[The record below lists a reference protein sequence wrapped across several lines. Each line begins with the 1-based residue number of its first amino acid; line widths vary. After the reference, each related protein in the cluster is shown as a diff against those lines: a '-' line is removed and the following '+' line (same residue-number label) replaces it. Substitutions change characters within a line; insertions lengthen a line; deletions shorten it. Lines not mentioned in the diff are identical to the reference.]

1 MPTTPIK
8 HSLRDTLHS
17 QTIDINY
24 KKNETRNLTNQKMN
38 FKIKLTLILFLAI
51 TFNINAQDCESI
63 RAKAI
68 QLETSLDKAN
78 PKTYYEYAEFISKQL
93 VSGNNCV
100 NKEVIN
106 SLYSI
111 LVQGAKNGSIR
122 CAARLVMVSQYGLYN
137 YPTHRDKAFEISM
150 MFLKLAIETYE
161 SDPAL
166 YNEFGYIIPTIYLR
180 LYLQNESW
188 RYDFNSSPELAAAV
202 FELFKL
208 GETPAIK
215 ESDKNSFKLV
225 KKDYSKVCV
234 YAYLSGSFGT
244 TINYTKGIEE
254 ANKIDESYRNG
265 WIIKILKDHSNDV
278 DFSNPAALAF
288 LGAREGKKWYY
299 ISDVNTYSNTIYQAN
314 ISKVNSELLF
324 EQSYDDISAP
334 LKEIIDAAYPEYKDI
349 AKKWEVVNKS
359 RLKEPESYP
368 QWKFLPKNE
377 QESLYSEASKGEKS
391 TLKKK
396 EQFQI
401 YKAMV
406 ASGQNKALIQLAN
419 AYKLGEGVFPIGNQA
434 IKTYEKALVYPSLK
448 EEAAFN
454 LAEIYDG
461 CLDDIAVNWVEAA
474 KYYKMATNYNPK
486 SYTMLGEMAL
496 FGVGGFT
503 QSKTTAIEYF
513 KNGYDNGDKDAYL
526 KSEII
531 QLLPYTNN
539 EIINENYTL
548 SLKNEEQIKIRNIS
562 NENSITMTVTYNV
575 PQGLEKNTFKL
586 FPSQNYNSA
595 IKYGTWSPSAIL
607 TGEGE
612 EDIIIYNNKF
622 RKGSRQIG
630 VFYIVGENQ
639 NEFQSLVYEI
649 PVAICFLPQK

>member
-1 MPTTPIK
+1 
-8 HSLRDTLHS
+8 
-17 QTIDINY
+17 
-24 KKNETRNLTNQKMN
+24 MN
-38 FKIKLTLILFLAI
+38 FKIKLTLILLLAI

-78 PKTYYEYAEFISKQL
+78 PKTYYDYAMYIRLQ
-93 VSGNNCV
+93 VVANNNCI
-100 NKEVIN
+100 NKDIIHSVYD
-106 SLYSI
+106 L
-111 LVQGAKNGSIR
+111 LVQGANNGSIR
-122 CAARLVMVSQYGLYN
+122 CAARLVMVSQFGLYN
-137 YPTHRDKAFEISM
+137 YPTHRYKAFEISM
-150 MFLKLAIETYE
+150 MFLKLAAETYG
-161 SDPAL
+161 SDPSL

-180 LYLQNESW
+180 LYLQNKSW
-188 RYDFNSSPELAAAV
+188 RYDFNSNPELAAAV

-208 GETPAIK
+208 GEAPEIK

-225 KKDYSKVCV
+225 KKDYRKVWA
-234 YAYLSGSFGT
+234 YAYLLGSFGT

-254 ANKIDESYRNG
+254 ANKVDESYRNS

-288 LGAREGKKWYY
+288 LGAREGKRWYN
-299 ISDVNTYSNTIYQAN
+299 ISGVNTYSNTIYQAN

-324 EQSYDDISAP
+324 EQSYNNISTP
-334 LKEIIDAAYPEYKDI
+334 LKEIINAAYPEYNDI
-349 AKKWEVVNKS
+349 AKKWEVVNES
-359 RLKEPESYP
+359 RLKESESYP

-377 QESLYSEASKGEKS
+377 QESLYSEALKGEKS
-391 TLKKK
+391 TLKEK

-406 ASGQNKALIQLAN
+406 ESGQNKALIQLAN

-434 IKTYEKALVYPSLK
+434 IKTYKKALAFPTLK
-448 EEAAFN
+448 EQAAYN

-461 CLDDIAVNWVEAA
+461 YLDDVAINWVEAA

-496 FGVGGFT
+496 FGVGGLT
-503 QSKTTAIEYF
+503 KSKTTAIEYF
-513 KNGYDNGDKDAYL
+513 KKGYENGDNEASL

-539 EIINENYTL
+539 EIKSENYTL

-562 NENSITMTVTYNV
+562 NENSITITVTYSV
-575 PQGLEKNTFKL
+575 PQGMEKNTFKL
-586 FPSQNYNSA
+586 FPSQQYNSA
-595 IKYGTWSPSAIL
+595 IKYSTWSPSAIL

-639 NEFQSLVYEI
+639 NEFQSLAYKI
-649 PVAICFLPQK
+649 PIAICFLPQK

>member
-1 MPTTPIK
+1 
-8 HSLRDTLHS
+8 
-17 QTIDINY
+17 
-24 KKNETRNLTNQKMN
+24 MN
-38 FKIKLTLILFLAI
+38 FKIKLTLILLLAI

-78 PKTYYEYAEFISKQL
+78 PKTYYDYAMYIRLQ
-93 VSGNNCV
+93 VVANNNCI
-100 NKEVIN
+100 NKDIIHSVYD
-106 SLYSI
+106 L
-111 LVQGAKNGSIR
+111 LVQGANNGSIR
-122 CAARLVMVSQYGLYN
+122 CAARLVMVSQFGLYN
-137 YPTHRDKAFEISM
+137 YPTHRYKAFEISM
-150 MFLKLAIETYE
+150 MFLKLAAETYG
-161 SDPAL
+161 SDPSL

-180 LYLQNESW
+180 LYLQNKSW
-188 RYDFNSSPELAAAV
+188 RYDFNSNPELAAAV

-208 GETPAIK
+208 GEAPEIK

-225 KKDYSKVCV
+225 KKDYRKVWA
-234 YAYLSGSFGT
+234 YAYLLGSFGT

-254 ANKIDESYRNG
+254 ANKVDESYRNS

-288 LGAREGKKWYY
+288 LGAREGKRWYN
-299 ISDVNTYSNTIYQAN
+299 ISGVNTYSNTIYQAN

-324 EQSYDDISAP
+324 EQSYNNISTP
-334 LKEIIDAAYPEYKDI
+334 LKEIINAAYPEYNDI
-349 AKKWEVVNKS
+349 AKKWEVVNES
-359 RLKEPESYP
+359 RLKESESYP

-377 QESLYSEASKGEKS
+377 QESLYSEALKGEKS
-391 TLKKK
+391 TLKEK

-406 ASGQNKALIQLAN
+406 ESGQNKALIQLAN

-434 IKTYEKALVYPSLK
+434 IKTYKKALAFPTLK
-448 EEAAFN
+448 EQAAYN

-461 CLDDIAVNWVEAA
+461 YLDDVAINWVEAA

-496 FGVGGFT
+496 FGVGGLT
-503 QSKTTAIEYF
+503 KSKTTAIEYF
-513 KNGYDNGDKDAYL
+513 KKGYENGDNEASL

-539 EIINENYTL
+539 EIKSENYTL

-562 NENSITMTVTYNV
+562 NENSLTITVTYSV
-575 PQGLEKNTFKL
+575 PQGMEKNTFKL
-586 FPSQNYNSA
+586 FPSQQYNSA
-595 IKYGTWSPSAIL
+595 IKYSTWSPSAIL

-612 EDIIIYNNKF
+612 EDVIIYNNNFK
-622 RKGSRQIG
+622 KGSRQIG

-639 NEFQSLVYEI
+639 NEFQSLAYKI
-649 PVAICFLPQK
+649 PIAICFLPQK

>member
-1 MPTTPIK
+1 
-8 HSLRDTLHS
+8 
-17 QTIDINY
+17 
-24 KKNETRNLTNQKMN
+24 MN
-38 FKIKLTLILFLAI
+38 FKIKLTLILLLAI

-78 PKTYYEYAEFISKQL
+78 PKTYYDYAMYIRLQ
-93 VSGNNCV
+93 VVANNNCI
-100 NKEVIN
+100 NKDIIHSVYD
-106 SLYSI
+106 L
-111 LVQGAKNGSIR
+111 LVQGANNGSIR
-122 CAARLVMVSQYGLYN
+122 CAARLVMVSQFGLYN
-137 YPTHRDKAFEISM
+137 YPTHRYKAFEISM
-150 MFLKLAIETYE
+150 MFLKLAAETYG
-161 SDPAL
+161 SDPSL

-180 LYLQNESW
+180 LYLQNKSW
-188 RYDFNSSPELAAAV
+188 RYDFNSNPELAAAV

-208 GETPAIK
+208 GEAPEIK

-225 KKDYSKVCV
+225 KKDYRKVWA
-234 YAYLSGSFGT
+234 YAYLLGSFGT

-254 ANKIDESYRNG
+254 ANKVDESYRNS

-288 LGAREGKKWYY
+288 LGAREGKRWYN
-299 ISDVNTYSNTIYQAN
+299 ISGVNTYSNTIYQAN

-324 EQSYDDISAP
+324 EQSYNNISTP
-334 LKEIIDAAYPEYKDI
+334 LKEIINAAYPEYNDI
-349 AKKWEVVNKS
+349 AKKWEVVNES
-359 RLKEPESYP
+359 RLKESESYP

-377 QESLYSEASKGEKS
+377 QESLYSEALKGEKS
-391 TLKKK
+391 TLKEK

-406 ASGQNKALIQLAN
+406 ESGQNKALIQLAN

-434 IKTYEKALVYPSLK
+434 IKTYKKALAFPTLK
-448 EEAAFN
+448 EQAAYN

-461 CLDDIAVNWVEAA
+461 YLDDVAINWVEAA

-496 FGVGGFT
+496 FGVGGLT
-503 QSKTTAIEYF
+503 KSKTTAIEYF
-513 KNGYDNGDKDAYL
+513 KKGYENGDNEASL

-539 EIINENYTL
+539 EIKSENYTL

-562 NENSITMTVTYNV
+562 NENSITITVTYSV
-575 PQGLEKNTFKL
+575 PQGMEKNTFKL
-586 FPSQNYNSA
+586 FPSQQYNSA
-595 IKYGTWSPSAIL
+595 IKYSTWSPSAIL

-612 EDIIIYNNKF
+612 EDVIIYNNNFK
-622 RKGSRQIG
+622 KGSRQIG

-639 NEFQSLVYEI
+639 NEFQSLAYKI
-649 PVAICFLPQK
+649 PIAICFLPQK

>member
-1 MPTTPIK
+1 
-8 HSLRDTLHS
+8 
-17 QTIDINY
+17 
-24 KKNETRNLTNQKMN
+24 MN

-51 TFNINAQDCESI
+51 TFNINAQDCEAI

-78 PKTYYEYAEFISKQL
+78 PKTYYDYAMYIRLQ
-93 VSGNNCV
+93 VVANNNCI
-100 NKEVIN
+100 NKDIIHSVYD
-106 SLYSI
+106 L
-111 LVQGAKNGSIR
+111 LVQGANNGSIR

-150 MFLKLAIETYE
+150 MFLKLAAETYE
-161 SDPAL
+161 SDPSL

-180 LYLQNESW
+180 LYLQNKSW
-188 RYDFNSSPELAAAV
+188 RYDFNSNPELAAAV

-208 GETPAIK
+208 GEAPEIK

-225 KKDYSKVCV
+225 KKDYRKVWA
-234 YAYLSGSFGT
+234 YAYLLGSFGT

-254 ANKIDESYRNG
+254 ANKVDETYRNS

-288 LGAREGKKWYY
+288 LGAREGKRWYD
-299 ISDVNTYSNTIYQAN
+299 IVQVDPYSNTIYQAN
-314 ISKVNSELLF
+314 ISKVSSELLF
-324 EQSYDDISAP
+324 EESYNNISTP
-334 LKEIIDAAYPEYKDI
+334 LKEIINAAYPEYNDI
-349 AKKWEVVNKS
+349 AKKWEVVNES
-359 RLKEPESYP
+359 RLKESDSYP

-377 QESLYSEASKGEKS
+377 QESLYSEALKGEKS
-391 TLKKK
+391 TLKEK

-406 ASGQNKALIQLAN
+406 ESGQNKALIQLAN

-434 IKTYEKALVYPSLK
+434 IKTYKKALAFPTLK
-448 EEAAFN
+448 EEAAYN

-461 CLDDIAVNWVEAA
+461 YLDDVAINWVEAA

-496 FGVGGFT
+496 FGVGGLT
-503 QSKTTAIEYF
+503 KSKTTAIEYF
-513 KNGYDNGDKDAYL
+513 KKGYENGDNEASL

-531 QLLPYTNN
+531 QLLPFTNN
-539 EIINENYTL
+539 KIKSENYTL

-562 NENSITMTVTYNV
+562 NENSLTITVTYSV
-575 PQGLEKNTFKL
+575 PQGMEKNTFKL
-586 FPSQNYNSA
+586 FPSQQYNSA
-595 IKYGTWSPSAIL
+595 IKYSTWSPSAIL

-630 VFYIVGENQ
+630 VFYVVGENQ

-649 PVAICFLPQK
+649 PIAICFLPQK

>member
-1 MPTTPIK
+1 
-8 HSLRDTLHS
+8 
-17 QTIDINY
+17 
-24 KKNETRNLTNQKMN
+24 MN
-38 FKIKLTLILFLAI
+38 FKIKLTLILLLAI

-78 PKTYYEYAEFISKQL
+78 PKTYYDYAMYIRLQ
-93 VSGNNCV
+93 VVANNNCI
-100 NKEVIN
+100 NKDIIRSVYD
-106 SLYSI
+106 L
-111 LVQGAKNGSIR
+111 LVQGANNGSIR
-122 CAARLVMVSQYGLYN
+122 CAARLVMVSQFGLYN
-137 YPTHRDKAFEISM
+137 YPTHRYKAFEISM
-150 MFLKLAIETYE
+150 MFLKLAAETYG
-161 SDPAL
+161 SDPSL

-180 LYLQNESW
+180 LYLQNKSW
-188 RYDFNSSPELAAAV
+188 RYDFNSNPELAAAV

-208 GETPAIK
+208 GEAPEIK

-225 KKDYSKVCV
+225 KKDYRKVWA
-234 YAYLSGSFGT
+234 YAYLLGSFGT

-254 ANKIDESYRNG
+254 ANKVDESYRNS

-288 LGAREGKKWYY
+288 LGAREGKRWYN
-299 ISDVNTYSNTIYQAN
+299 ISGVNTYSNTIYQAN

-324 EQSYDDISAP
+324 EQSYNNISTP
-334 LKEIIDAAYPEYKDI
+334 LKEIINAAYPEYNDI
-349 AKKWEVVNKS
+349 AKKWEVVNES
-359 RLKEPESYP
+359 RLKESESYP

-377 QESLYSEASKGEKS
+377 QESLYSEALKGEKS
-391 TLKKK
+391 TLKEK

-406 ASGQNKALIQLAN
+406 ESGQNKALIQLAN

-434 IKTYEKALVYPSLK
+434 IKTYKKALAFPTLK
-448 EEAAFN
+448 EQAAYN

-461 CLDDIAVNWVEAA
+461 YLDDVAINWVEAA

-496 FGVGGFT
+496 FGVGGLT
-503 QSKTTAIEYF
+503 KSKTTAIEYF
-513 KNGYDNGDKDAYL
+513 KKGYENGDNEASL

-539 EIINENYTL
+539 EIKSENYTL

-562 NENSITMTVTYNV
+562 NENSITITVTYSV
-575 PQGLEKNTFKL
+575 PQGMEKNTFKL
-586 FPSQNYNSA
+586 FPSQQYNSA
-595 IKYGTWSPSAIL
+595 IKYSTWSPSAIL

-612 EDIIIYNNKF
+612 EDVIIYNNNFK
-622 RKGSRQIG
+622 KGSRQIG

-639 NEFQSLVYEI
+639 NEFQSLAYKI
-649 PVAICFLPQK
+649 PIAICFLPQK

>member
-1 MPTTPIK
+1 
-8 HSLRDTLHS
+8 
-17 QTIDINY
+17 
-24 KKNETRNLTNQKMN
+24 MN
-38 FKIKLTLILFLAI
+38 FKIKLTLILLLAI

-78 PKTYYEYAEFISKQL
+78 PKTYYDYAMYIRLQ
-93 VSGNNCV
+93 VVANNNCI
-100 NKEVIN
+100 NKDIIRSVYD
-106 SLYSI
+106 L
-111 LVQGAKNGSIR
+111 LVQGANNGSIR
-122 CAARLVMVSQYGLYN
+122 CAARLVMVSQFGLYN
-137 YPTHRDKAFEISM
+137 YPTHRYKAFEISM
-150 MFLKLAIETYE
+150 MFLKLAAETYG
-161 SDPAL
+161 SDPSL

-180 LYLQNESW
+180 LYLQNKSW
-188 RYDFNSSPELAAAV
+188 RYDFNSNPELAAAV

-208 GETPAIK
+208 GEAPEIK

-225 KKDYSKVCV
+225 KKDYRKVW
-234 YAYLSGSFGT
+234 AYTYLLGSFGT

-254 ANKIDESYRNG
+254 ANKVDESYRNS

-288 LGAREGKKWYY
+288 LGAREGKRWYN
-299 ISDVNTYSNTIYQAN
+299 ISGVNTYSNTIYQAN

-324 EQSYDDISAP
+324 EQSYNNISTP
-334 LKEIIDAAYPEYKDI
+334 LKEIINAAYPEYNDI
-349 AKKWEVVNKS
+349 AKKWEVVNES
-359 RLKEPESYP
+359 RLKESESYP

-377 QESLYSEASKGEKS
+377 QESLYSEALKGEKS
-391 TLKKK
+391 TLKEK

-406 ASGQNKALIQLAN
+406 ESGQNKALIQLAN

-434 IKTYEKALVYPSLK
+434 IKTYKKALAFPTLK
-448 EEAAFN
+448 EQAAYN

-461 CLDDIAVNWVEAA
+461 YLDDVAINWVEAA

-496 FGVGGFT
+496 FGVGGLT
-503 QSKTTAIEYF
+503 KSKTTAIEYF
-513 KNGYDNGDKDAYL
+513 KKGYENGDNEASL

-539 EIINENYTL
+539 EIKSENYTL

-562 NENSITMTVTYNV
+562 NENSITITVTYSV
-575 PQGLEKNTFKL
+575 PQGMEKNTFKL
-586 FPSQNYNSA
+586 FPSQQYNSA
-595 IKYGTWSPSAIL
+595 IKYSTWSPSAIL

-612 EDIIIYNNKF
+612 EDVIIYNNNFK
-622 RKGSRQIG
+622 KGSRQIG

-639 NEFQSLVYEI
+639 NEFQSLAYKI
-649 PVAICFLPQK
+649 PIAICFLPQK

>member
-1 MPTTPIK
+1 
-8 HSLRDTLHS
+8 
-17 QTIDINY
+17 
-24 KKNETRNLTNQKMN
+24 MN

-51 TFNINAQDCESI
+51 TFNINAQDCEAI

-78 PKTYYEYAEFISKQL
+78 PKTYYDYAMYIRLQ
-93 VSGNNCV
+93 VVANNNCI
-100 NKEVIN
+100 NKDIIHSVYD
-106 SLYSI
+106 L
-111 LVQGAKNGSIR
+111 LVQGANNGSIR

-150 MFLKLAIETYE
+150 MFLKLAAETYD
-161 SDPAL
+161 SDPSL

-180 LYLQNESW
+180 LYLQNKSW
-188 RYDFNSSPELAAAV
+188 RYDFNSSPKLAAAV

-208 GETPAIK
+208 GEAPEIK

-225 KKDYSKVCV
+225 KKDYRKVW
-234 YAYLSGSFGT
+234 AYPYLLGSFGT

-254 ANKIDESYRNG
+254 ANKVDESYRNS

-288 LGAREGKKWYY
+288 LGAREGKRWYD
-299 ISDVNTYSNTIYQAN
+299 IVQVDPYSNTIYQAN

-324 EQSYDDISAP
+324 EESYNNISTP
-334 LKEIIDAAYPEYKDI
+334 LKEIINAAYPEYNDI
-349 AKKWEVVNKS
+349 AKKWEVVNES
-359 RLKEPESYP
+359 RLKESDSYP

-377 QESLYSEASKGEKS
+377 QESLYSEALKGENS
-391 TLKKK
+391 TLKEK

-406 ASGQNKALIQLAN
+406 ESGQNKALIQLAN

-434 IKTYEKALVYPSLK
+434 IKTYKKALAFPTLK
-448 EEAAFN
+448 EQAAYN

-461 CLDDIAVNWVEAA
+461 YLDDVAINWVEAA

-496 FGVGGFT
+496 FGVGGLT
-503 QSKTTAIEYF
+503 KSKTTAIEYF
-513 KNGYDNGDKDAYL
+513 KKGYENGDNEASL

-539 EIINENYTL
+539 EIKSENYTL

-562 NENSITMTVTYNV
+562 NENSLTITVTYSV
-575 PQGLEKNTFKL
+575 PQGMEKNTFKL
-586 FPSQNYNSA
+586 FPSQQYNSA
-595 IKYGTWSPSAIL
+595 IKYSTWSPSAIL

-639 NEFQSLVYEI
+639 NEFQSLAYKI
-649 PVAICFLPQK
+649 PIAICFLPQK

>member
-1 MPTTPIK
+1 
-8 HSLRDTLHS
+8 
-17 QTIDINY
+17 
-24 KKNETRNLTNQKMN
+24 MN
-38 FKIKLTLILFLAI
+38 FKIKLTLILLLAI

-78 PKTYYEYAEFISKQL
+78 PKTYYDYAMYIRLQ
-93 VSGNNCV
+93 VVANNNCI
-100 NKEVIN
+100 NKDIIHSVYD
-106 SLYSI
+106 L
-111 LVQGAKNGSIR
+111 LVQGANNGSIR
-122 CAARLVMVSQYGLYN
+122 CAARLVMVSQFGLYN
-137 YPTHRDKAFEISM
+137 YPTHRYKAFEISM
-150 MFLKLAIETYE
+150 MFLKLAAETYE
-161 SDPAL
+161 SDPSL

-180 LYLQNESW
+180 LYLQNKSW
-188 RYDFNSSPELAAAV
+188 RYDFNSNPELAAAV

-208 GETPAIK
+208 GEAPEIK

-225 KKDYSKVCV
+225 KKDYRKVWA
-234 YAYLSGSFGT
+234 YAYLLGSFGT

-254 ANKIDESYRNG
+254 ANKVGETYRNS

-288 LGAREGKKWYY
+288 LGAREGKRWGY
-299 ISDVNTYSNTIYQAN
+299 ISGVNTYSNTIYQAN

-324 EQSYDDISAP
+324 EQSYNNISTP
-334 LKEIIDAAYPEYKDI
+334 LKEIINAAYPEYNDI
-349 AKKWEVVNKS
+349 AKKWEVVNES
-359 RLKEPESYP
+359 RLKESESYP

-377 QESLYSEASKGEKS
+377 QESLYSEALKGEKS
-391 TLKKK
+391 TLKEK

-406 ASGQNKALIQLAN
+406 ESGQNKALIQLAN

-434 IKTYEKALVYPSLK
+434 IKTYKKALAFPTLK
-448 EEAAFN
+448 EQAAYN

-461 CLDDIAVNWVEAA
+461 YLDDVAINWVEAA

-496 FGVGGFT
+496 FGVGGLT
-503 QSKTTAIEYF
+503 KSKTTAIEYF
-513 KNGYDNGDKDAYL
+513 KKGYENGDNEASL

-539 EIINENYTL
+539 EIKSENYTL

-562 NENSITMTVTYNV
+562 NENSITITVTYSV
-575 PQGLEKNTFKL
+575 PQGMEKNTFKL
-586 FPSQNYNSA
+586 FPSQQYNSA
-595 IKYGTWSPSAIL
+595 IKYSTWSPSAIL

-639 NEFQSLVYEI
+639 NEFQSLAYKI
-649 PVAICFLPQK
+649 PIAICFLPQK

>member
-1 MPTTPIK
+1 
-8 HSLRDTLHS
+8 
-17 QTIDINY
+17 
-24 KKNETRNLTNQKMN
+24 MN

-78 PKTYYEYAEFISKQL
+78 PKTYYDYAMYIRLQ
-93 VSGNNCV
+93 VVANNNCI
-100 NKEVIN
+100 NKDIIHSVYD
-106 SLYSI
+106 L
-111 LVQGAKNGSIR
+111 LVQGANNGSIR
-122 CAARLVMVSQYGLYN
+122 CAARLVMVSQFGLYN
-137 YPTHRDKAFEISM
+137 YPTHRYKAFEISM
-150 MFLKLAIETYE
+150 MFLKLAAETYE
-161 SDPAL
+161 SDPSL

-180 LYLQNESW
+180 LYLQNKSW
-188 RYDFNSSPELAAAV
+188 RYDFNSNPELAAAV

-208 GETPAIK
+208 GEAPEIK

-225 KKDYSKVCV
+225 KKDYRKVWA
-234 YAYLSGSFGT
+234 YAYLLGSFGT

-254 ANKIDESYRNG
+254 ANKVDETYRNS

-288 LGAREGKKWYY
+288 LGAREGKRWYD
-299 ISDVNTYSNTIYQAN
+299 IVQVDPYSNTIYQAN

-324 EQSYDDISAP
+324 KESYNNISTP
-334 LKEIIDAAYPEYKDI
+334 LKEIINAAYPEYNDI
-349 AKKWEVVNKS
+349 AKKWEVVNES
-359 RLKEPESYP
+359 RLKESDSYP

-377 QESLYSEASKGEKS
+377 QESLYSEALKGENS
-391 TLKKK
+391 TLKEK

-406 ASGQNKALIQLAN
+406 ESGQNKALIQLAN

-434 IKTYEKALVYPSLK
+434 IKTYKKALAFPTLK
-448 EEAAFN
+448 EQAAYN

-461 CLDDIAVNWVEAA
+461 YLDDVAINWVEAA

-496 FGVGGFT
+496 FGVGGLT
-503 QSKTTAIEYF
+503 KSKTTAIEYF
-513 KNGYDNGDKDAYL
+513 KKGYENGDNEASL

-539 EIINENYTL
+539 EIKSENYTL

-562 NENSITMTVTYNV
+562 NENSLTITVTYSV
-575 PQGLEKNTFKL
+575 PQGMEKNTFKL
-586 FPSQNYNSA
+586 FPSQQYNSA
-595 IKYGTWSPSAIL
+595 IKYSTWSPSAIL

-649 PVAICFLPQK
+649 PIAICFLPQK

>member
-1 MPTTPIK
+1 
-8 HSLRDTLHS
+8 
-17 QTIDINY
+17 
-24 KKNETRNLTNQKMN
+24 MN

-51 TFNINAQDCESI
+51 TFNINAQDCEAI

-78 PKTYYEYAEFISKQL
+78 PKTYYDYAMYIRLQ
-93 VSGNNCV
+93 VVANNNCI
-100 NKEVIN
+100 NKDIIHSVYD
-106 SLYSI
+106 L
-111 LVQGAKNGSIR
+111 LVQGANNGSIR
-122 CAARLVMVSQYGLYN
+122 CAARLVMVSQFGLYN
-137 YPTHRDKAFEISM
+137 YPTHRYKAFEISM
-150 MFLKLAIETYE
+150 MFLKLAAETYE
-161 SDPAL
+161 SDPSL

-180 LYLQNESW
+180 LYLQNKSW
-188 RYDFNSSPELAAAV
+188 RYDFNSNPELTAAV

-208 GETPAIK
+208 GEAPEIK

-225 KKDYSKVCV
+225 KKDYRKVWA
-234 YAYLSGSFGT
+234 YAYLLGSFGT

-254 ANKIDESYRNG
+254 ANKVDESYRNS

-288 LGAREGKKWYY
+288 LGAREGKRWYD
-299 ISDVNTYSNTIYQAN
+299 IVQVDPYSNTIYQAN

-324 EQSYDDISAP
+324 EESYNNISTP
-334 LKEIIDAAYPEYKDI
+334 LKEIINAAYPEYNDI
-349 AKKWEVVNKS
+349 AKKWEVVNES
-359 RLKEPESYP
+359 RLKESESYP

-377 QESLYSEASKGEKS
+377 QESLYSEALKGEKS
-391 TLKKK
+391 TLKEKK
-396 EQFQI
+396 QFQI

-406 ASGQNKALIQLAN
+406 ESGQNKALIQLAN

-434 IKTYEKALVYPSLK
+434 IKTYKKALAFPTLK
-448 EEAAFN
+448 EQAAYN

-461 CLDDIAVNWVEAA
+461 YLDDVAINWVEAA

-496 FGVGGFT
+496 FGVGGLT
-503 QSKTTAIEYF
+503 KSKTTAIEYF
-513 KNGYDNGDKDAYL
+513 KKGYENGDNEASL

-539 EIINENYTL
+539 EIKSENYTL

-562 NENSITMTVTYNV
+562 NENSLTITVTYSV
-575 PQGLEKNTFKL
+575 PQGMEKNTFKL
-586 FPSQNYNSA
+586 FPSQQYNSA
-595 IKYGTWSPSAIL
+595 IKYSTWSPSAIL

-639 NEFQSLVYEI
+639 NEFQNLVYNI
-649 PVAICFLPQK
+649 PIAVCFLPQK

>member
-1 MPTTPIK
+1 
-8 HSLRDTLHS
+8 
-17 QTIDINY
+17 
-24 KKNETRNLTNQKMN
+24 MN

>member
-1 MPTTPIK
+1 
-8 HSLRDTLHS
+8 
-17 QTIDINY
+17 
-24 KKNETRNLTNQKMN
+24 MN

-78 PKTYYEYAEFISKQL
+78 PKTYYDYAMYIRLQ
-93 VSGNNCV
+93 VVANNNCI
-100 NKEVIN
+100 NKDIIHSVYD
-106 SLYSI
+106 L
-111 LVQGAKNGSIR
+111 LVQGANNGSIR
-122 CAARLVMVSQYGLYN
+122 CAARLVMVSQFGLYN
-137 YPTHRDKAFEISM
+137 YPTHRYKAFEISM
-150 MFLKLAIETYE
+150 MFLKLAAETYE
-161 SDPAL
+161 SDPSL

-180 LYLQNESW
+180 LYLQNKSW
-188 RYDFNSSPELAAAV
+188 RYDFNSNPELAAAV

-208 GETPAIK
+208 GEAPEIK

-225 KKDYSKVCV
+225 KKDYRKVW
-234 YAYLSGSFGT
+234 AYPYLLGSFGT

-254 ANKIDESYRNG
+254 ANKVDESYRNS

-288 LGAREGKKWYY
+288 LGAREGKRWYS
-299 ISDVNTYSNTIYQAN
+299 ITQIDPYSNTIYQAN

-324 EQSYDDISAP
+324 EESYNNISTP
-334 LKEIIDAAYPEYKDI
+334 LKEIINAAYPEYNDI
-349 AKKWEVVNKS
+349 AKKWEVVNES
-359 RLKEPESYP
+359 RLKESESYP

-377 QESLYSEASKGEKS
+377 QESLYSEALKGENS
-391 TLKKK
+391 TLKEK

-406 ASGQNKALIQLAN
+406 ESGQNKALIQLAN

-434 IKTYEKALVYPSLK
+434 IKTYKKALAFPTLK
-448 EEAAFN
+448 EQAAYN

-461 CLDDIAVNWVEAA
+461 YLDDVAINWVEAA

-496 FGVGGFT
+496 FGVGGLT
-503 QSKTTAIEYF
+503 KSKTTAIEYF
-513 KNGYDNGDKDAYL
+513 KKGYENGDNEASL

-539 EIINENYTL
+539 EIKSENYTL

-562 NENSITMTVTYNV
+562 NENSLTITVTYSV
-575 PQGLEKNTFKL
+575 PQGMEKNTFKL
-586 FPSQNYNSA
+586 FPSQQYNSA
-595 IKYGTWSPSAIL
+595 IKYSTWSPSAIL

-639 NEFQSLVYEI
+639 NEFQSLAYKI
-649 PVAICFLPQK
+649 PIAICFLPQK

>member
-1 MPTTPIK
+1 
-8 HSLRDTLHS
+8 
-17 QTIDINY
+17 
-24 KKNETRNLTNQKMN
+24 MN

-78 PKTYYEYAEFISKQL
+78 PKTYYDYAMYIRLQ
-93 VSGNNCV
+93 VVANNNCI
-100 NKEVIN
+100 NKDIIHSVYD
-106 SLYSI
+106 L
-111 LVQGAKNGSIR
+111 LVQGANNGSIR
-122 CAARLVMVSQYGLYN
+122 CAARLVMVSQFGLYN
-137 YPTHRDKAFEISM
+137 YPTHRYKAFEISM
-150 MFLKLAIETYE
+150 MFLKLAAETYE
-161 SDPAL
+161 SDPSL

-180 LYLQNESW
+180 LYLQNKSW
-188 RYDFNSSPELAAAV
+188 RYDFNSNPELAAAV

-208 GETPAIK
+208 GEAPEIK

-225 KKDYSKVCV
+225 KKDYRKVWA
-234 YAYLSGSFGT
+234 YAYLLGSFGT

-254 ANKIDESYRNG
+254 ANKVDESYRNS

-288 LGAREGKKWYY
+288 LGAREGKRWYS
-299 ISDVNTYSNTIYQAN
+299 ITQIDPYSNTIYQAN

-324 EQSYDDISAP
+324 EESYNNISTP
-334 LKEIIDAAYPEYKDI
+334 LKEIINAAYPEYNDI
-349 AKKWEVVNKS
+349 AKKWEVVNES
-359 RLKEPESYP
+359 RLKESESYP

-377 QESLYSEASKGEKS
+377 QESLYSEALKGEKS
-391 TLKKK
+391 TLKEKK
-396 EQFQI
+396 QFQI

-406 ASGQNKALIQLAN
+406 ESGQNKALIQLAN

-434 IKTYEKALVYPSLK
+434 IKTYKKALAFPTLK
-448 EEAAFN
+448 EEAAYN

-461 CLDDIAVNWVEAA
+461 YLDDVAINWVEAA

-496 FGVGGFT
+496 FGVGGLT
-503 QSKTTAIEYF
+503 KSKTTAIEYF
-513 KNGYDNGDKDAYL
+513 KKGYENGDNEASL

-539 EIINENYTL
+539 EIKSKNYTL

-562 NENSITMTVTYNV
+562 NENSLTITVTYSV
-575 PQGLEKNTFKL
+575 PQGMEKNTFKL
-586 FPSQNYNSA
+586 FPSQQYNSA
-595 IKYGTWSPSAIL
+595 IKYSTWSPSAIL

-639 NEFQSLVYEI
+639 NEFQNLVYNI
-649 PVAICFLPQK
+649 PIAVCFLPQK

>member
-1 MPTTPIK
+1 
-8 HSLRDTLHS
+8 
-17 QTIDINY
+17 
-24 KKNETRNLTNQKMN
+24 MN

-78 PKTYYEYAEFISKQL
+78 PKTYYDYAMYIRLQ
-93 VSGNNCV
+93 VVANNNCI
-100 NKEVIN
+100 NKDIIHSVYD
-106 SLYSI
+106 L
-111 LVQGAKNGSIR
+111 LVQGANNGSIR
-122 CAARLVMVSQYGLYN
+122 CAARLVMVSQFGLYN
-137 YPTHRDKAFEISM
+137 YPTHRYKAFEISM
-150 MFLKLAIETYE
+150 MFLKLAAETYE
-161 SDPAL
+161 SDPSL

-180 LYLQNESW
+180 LYLQNKSW
-188 RYDFNSSPELAAAV
+188 RYDFNSNPELTAAV

-208 GETPAIK
+208 GEAPEIK

-225 KKDYSKVCV
+225 KKDYRKVWA
-234 YAYLSGSFGT
+234 YAYLLGSFGT

-254 ANKIDESYRNG
+254 ANKVDESYRNS

-288 LGAREGKKWYY
+288 LGAREGKRWYS
-299 ISDVNTYSNTIYQAN
+299 ITQIDPYSNTIYQAN

-324 EQSYDDISAP
+324 EESYNNISTP
-334 LKEIIDAAYPEYKDI
+334 LKEIINAAYPEYNDI
-349 AKKWEVVNKS
+349 AKKWEVVNES
-359 RLKEPESYP
+359 RLKESESYP

-377 QESLYSEASKGEKS
+377 QESLYSEALKGEKS
-391 TLKKK
+391 TLKEKK
-396 EQFQI
+396 QFQI
-401 YKAMV
+401 YKAM
-406 ASGQNKALIQLAN
+406 AESGQNKALIQLAN

-434 IKTYEKALVYPSLK
+434 IKTYKKALAFPTLK
-448 EEAAFN
+448 EQAAYN

-461 CLDDIAVNWVEAA
+461 YLDDVAINWVEAA

-496 FGVGGFT
+496 FGVGGLT
-503 QSKTTAIEYF
+503 KSKTTAIEYF
-513 KNGYDNGDKDAYL
+513 KKGYENGDNEASL

-539 EIINENYTL
+539 EIKSENYTL

-562 NENSITMTVTYNV
+562 NENSLTITVTYSV
-575 PQGLEKNTFKL
+575 PQGMEKNTFKL
-586 FPSQNYNSA
+586 FPSQQYNSA
-595 IKYGTWSPSAIL
+595 IKYSTWSPSAIL

-639 NEFQSLVYEI
+639 NEFQSLAYKI
-649 PVAICFLPQK
+649 PIAICFLPQK

>member
-1 MPTTPIK
+1 
-8 HSLRDTLHS
+8 
-17 QTIDINY
+17 
-24 KKNETRNLTNQKMN
+24 
-38 FKIKLTLILFLAI
+38 
-51 TFNINAQDCESI
+51 
-63 RAKAI
+63 
-68 QLETSLDKAN
+68 
-78 PKTYYEYAEFISKQL
+78 
-93 VSGNNCV
+93 
-100 NKEVIN
+100 
-106 SLYSI
+106 
-111 LVQGAKNGSIR
+111 
-122 CAARLVMVSQYGLYN
+122 
-137 YPTHRDKAFEISM
+137 
-150 MFLKLAIETYE
+150 MFLKLAAETYE
-161 SDPAL
+161 SDPSL

-180 LYLQNESW
+180 LYLQNKSW
-188 RYDFNSSPELAAAV
+188 RYDFNSNPELAAAV

-208 GETPAIK
+208 GEAPEIK

-225 KKDYSKVCV
+225 KKDYRKVWA
-234 YAYLSGSFGT
+234 YAYLLGSFGT

-254 ANKIDESYRNG
+254 ANKVDESYRNS

-288 LGAREGKKWYY
+288 LGAREGKRWYS
-299 ISDVNTYSNTIYQAN
+299 ITQIDPYSNTIYQAN

-324 EQSYDDISAP
+324 EESYNNISTP
-334 LKEIIDAAYPEYKDI
+334 LKEIINAAYPEYNDI
-349 AKKWEVVNKS
+349 AKKWEVVNES
-359 RLKEPESYP
+359 RLKESESYP

-377 QESLYSEASKGEKS
+377 QESLYSEALKGEKS
-391 TLKKK
+391 TLKEKK
-396 EQFQI
+396 QFQI

-406 ASGQNKALIQLAN
+406 ESGQNKALIQLAN

-434 IKTYEKALVYPSLK
+434 IKTYKKALAFPTLK
-448 EEAAFN
+448 EEAAYN

-461 CLDDIAVNWVEAA
+461 YLDDVAINWVEAA

-496 FGVGGFT
+496 FGVGGLT
-503 QSKTTAIEYF
+503 KSKTTAIEYF
-513 KNGYDNGDKDAYL
+513 KKGYENGDNEASL

-539 EIINENYTL
+539 EIKSKNYTL

-562 NENSITMTVTYNV
+562 NENSLTITVTYSV
-575 PQGLEKNTFKL
+575 PQGMEKNTFKL
-586 FPSQNYNSA
+586 FPSQQYNSA
-595 IKYGTWSPSAIL
+595 IKYSTWSPSAIL

-649 PVAICFLPQK
+649 PIAICFLPQK

>member
-1 MPTTPIK
+1 
-8 HSLRDTLHS
+8 
-17 QTIDINY
+17 
-24 KKNETRNLTNQKMN
+24 MN
-38 FKIKLTLILFLAI
+38 FKIKLTLILLLAI

-78 PKTYYEYAEFISKQL
+78 PKTYYDYAMYIRLQ
-93 VSGNNCV
+93 VVANNNCI
-100 NKEVIN
+100 NKDIIRSVYD
-106 SLYSI
+106 L
-111 LVQGAKNGSIR
+111 LVQGANNGSIR
-122 CAARLVMVSQYGLYN
+122 CAARLVMVSQFGLYN
-137 YPTHRDKAFEISM
+137 YPTHRYKAFEISM
-150 MFLKLAIETYE
+150 MFLKLAAETYG
-161 SDPAL
+161 SDPSL

-180 LYLQNESW
+180 LYLQNKSW
-188 RYDFNSSPELAAAV
+188 RYDFNSNPELAAAV

-208 GETPAIK
+208 GEAPEIK

-225 KKDYSKVCV
+225 KKDYRKVWA
-234 YAYLSGSFGT
+234 YAYLLGSFGT

-254 ANKIDESYRNG
+254 ANKVDESYRNS

-288 LGAREGKKWYY
+288 LGAREGKRWYN
-299 ISDVNTYSNTIYQAN
+299 ISGVNTYSNTIYQAN

-324 EQSYDDISAP
+324 EQSYNNISTP
-334 LKEIIDAAYPEYKDI
+334 LKEIINAAYPEYNDI
-349 AKKWEVVNKS
+349 AKKWEVVNES
-359 RLKEPESYP
+359 RLKESESYP

-377 QESLYSEASKGEKS
+377 QESLYSEALKGEKS
-391 TLKKK
+391 TLKEK

-406 ASGQNKALIQLAN
+406 ESGQNKALIQLAN

-434 IKTYEKALVYPSLK
+434 IKTYKKALAFPTLK
-448 EEAAFN
+448 EQAAYN

-461 CLDDIAVNWVEAA
+461 YLDDVAINWVEAA

-496 FGVGGFT
+496 FGVGGLT
-503 QSKTTAIEYF
+503 KSKTTAIEYF
-513 KNGYDNGDKDAYL
+513 KKGYENGDNEASL

-539 EIINENYTL
+539 EIKSENYTL

-562 NENSITMTVTYNV
+562 NENSITITVTYSV
-575 PQGLEKNTFKL
+575 PQGMEKNTFKL
-586 FPSQNYNSA
+586 FPSQQYNSA
-595 IKYGTWSPSAIL
+595 IKYSTWSPSAIL

-639 NEFQSLVYEI
+639 NEFQSLAYKI
-649 PVAICFLPQK
+649 PIAICFLPQK

>member
-1 MPTTPIK
+1 
-8 HSLRDTLHS
+8 
-17 QTIDINY
+17 
-24 KKNETRNLTNQKMN
+24 MN
-38 FKIKLTLILFLAI
+38 FKIKLTLILLLAI

-78 PKTYYEYAEFISKQL
+78 PKTYYDYAMYIRLQ
-93 VSGNNCV
+93 VVANNNCI
-100 NKEVIN
+100 NKDIIHSVYD
-106 SLYSI
+106 L
-111 LVQGAKNGSIR
+111 LVQGANNGSIR
-122 CAARLVMVSQYGLYN
+122 CAARLVMVSQFGLYN
-137 YPTHRDKAFEISM
+137 YPTHRYKAFEISM
-150 MFLKLAIETYE
+150 MFLKLAAETYG
-161 SDPAL
+161 SDPSL

-180 LYLQNESW
+180 LYLQNKSW
-188 RYDFNSSPELAAAV
+188 RYDFNSNPELAAAV

-208 GETPAIK
+208 GEAPEIK

-225 KKDYSKVCV
+225 KKDYRKVWA
-234 YAYLSGSFGT
+234 YAYLLGSFGT

-254 ANKIDESYRNG
+254 ANKVDESYRNS

-288 LGAREGKKWYY
+288 LGAREGKRWGY
-299 ISDVNTYSNTIYQAN
+299 ISGVNTYSNTIYQAN

-324 EQSYDDISAP
+324 EQSYNNISTP
-334 LKEIIDAAYPEYKDI
+334 LKEIINAAYPEYNDI
-349 AKKWEVVNKS
+349 AKKWEVVNES
-359 RLKEPESYP
+359 RLKESESYP

-377 QESLYSEASKGEKS
+377 QESLYSEALKGEKS
-391 TLKKK
+391 TLKEK

-406 ASGQNKALIQLAN
+406 ESGQNKALIQLAN

-434 IKTYEKALVYPSLK
+434 IKTYKKALAYPSLK

-461 CLDDIAVNWVEAA
+461 CLDDIDVNWVEAA
-474 KYYKMATNYNPK
+474 KYYKMAINYNPK

-496 FGVGGFT
+496 FGVGGLT
-503 QSKTTAIEYF
+503 KSKTTAIEYF
-513 KNGYDNGDKDAYL
+513 NKGYENGDNEASL

-539 EIINENYTL
+539 EIKSENYTL

-562 NENSITMTVTYNV
+562 NENSLTITVTYSV
-575 PQGLEKNTFKL
+575 PQGMEKNTFKL
-586 FPSQNYNSA
+586 FPSQEYNSA
-595 IKYGTWSPSAIL
+595 IKYSTWSPSAIL

-639 NEFQSLVYEI
+639 DEFQNIVYQI
-649 PVAICFLPQK
+649 PIATCFLPQK

>member
-1 MPTTPIK
+1 LPTTPIK

-539 EIINENYTL
+539 EIINEN
-548 SLKNEEQIKIRNIS
+548 
-562 NENSITMTVTYNV
+562 SITMTVTYNV

>member
-1 MPTTPIK
+1 
-8 HSLRDTLHS
+8 
-17 QTIDINY
+17 
-24 KKNETRNLTNQKMN
+24 MN

-51 TFNINAQDCESI
+51 TFNINAQDCEAI

-78 PKTYYEYAEFISKQL
+78 PKTYYDYAMYIRLQ
-93 VSGNNCV
+93 VVANNNCI
-100 NKEVIN
+100 NKDIIHSVYD
-106 SLYSI
+106 L
-111 LVQGAKNGSIR
+111 LVQGANNGSIR

-150 MFLKLAIETYE
+150 MFLKLAAETYD
-161 SDPAL
+161 SDPSL

-180 LYLQNESW
+180 LYLQNKSW
-188 RYDFNSSPELAAAV
+188 RYDFNSSPKLAAAV

-208 GETPAIK
+208 GEAPEIK

-225 KKDYSKVCV
+225 KKDYRKVW
-234 YAYLSGSFGT
+234 AYPYLLGSFGT

-254 ANKIDESYRNG
+254 ANKVDESYRNS

-288 LGAREGKKWYY
+288 LGAREGKRWYD
-299 ISDVNTYSNTIYQAN
+299 IVQVDPYSNTIYQAN

-324 EQSYDDISAP
+324 EESYNNISTP
-334 LKEIIDAAYPEYKDI
+334 LKEIINAAYPEYNDI
-349 AKKWEVVNKS
+349 AKKWEVVNES
-359 RLKEPESYP
+359 RLKESDSYP

-377 QESLYSEASKGEKS
+377 QESLYSEALKGENS
-391 TLKKK
+391 TLKEK

-406 ASGQNKALIQLAN
+406 ESGQNKALIQLAN
-419 AYKLGEGVFPIGNQA
+419 AYKLGEGVFPIGSQA
-434 IKTYEKALVYPSLK
+434 IKTYKKALAFPTLK
-448 EEAAFN
+448 EEAAYN

-461 CLDDIAVNWVEAA
+461 YLDDVAINWVEAA

-496 FGVGGFT
+496 FGVGGLT
-503 QSKTTAIEYF
+503 KSKTTAIEYF
-513 KNGYDNGDKDAYL
+513 KKGYENGDNEASL

-539 EIINENYTL
+539 EIKSENYTL

-562 NENSITMTVTYNV
+562 NENSLTITVTYSV
-575 PQGLEKNTFKL
+575 PQGMEKNTFKL
-586 FPSQNYNSA
+586 FPSQQYNSA
-595 IKYGTWSPSAIL
+595 IKYSTWSPSAIL

-639 NEFQSLVYEI
+639 NEFQSLAYKI
-649 PVAICFLPQK
+649 PIAICFLPQK

>member
-1 MPTTPIK
+1 
-8 HSLRDTLHS
+8 
-17 QTIDINY
+17 
-24 KKNETRNLTNQKMN
+24 MN
-38 FKIKLTLILFLAI
+38 FKIKLTLILLLAI

-78 PKTYYEYAEFISKQL
+78 PKTYYDYAMYIRLQ
-93 VSGNNCV
+93 VVANNNCI
-100 NKEVIN
+100 NKDIIRSVYD
-106 SLYSI
+106 L
-111 LVQGAKNGSIR
+111 LVQGANNGSIR
-122 CAARLVMVSQYGLYN
+122 CAARLVMVSQFGLYN
-137 YPTHRDKAFEISM
+137 YPTHRYKAFEISL
-150 MFLKLAIETYE
+150 MFLKLAAETYE
-161 SDPAL
+161 SDPSL

-180 LYLQNESW
+180 LYLQNKSW
-188 RYDFNSSPELAAAV
+188 RYDFNSNPELAAAV

-208 GETPAIK
+208 GEAPEIK

-225 KKDYSKVCV
+225 KKDYRKVW
-234 YAYLSGSFGT
+234 AYTYLLGSFGT

-254 ANKIDESYRNG
+254 ANKVDETYRNS

-288 LGAREGKKWYY
+288 LGAREGKRWYN
-299 ISDVNTYSNTIYQAN
+299 ISGVNTYSNTIYQAN

-324 EQSYDDISAP
+324 EQSYNNISTP
-334 LKEIIDAAYPEYKDI
+334 LKEIINAAYPEYNDI

-359 RLKEPESYP
+359 RLKESESYP

-377 QESLYSEASKGEKS
+377 QESLYSEALKGEKS
-391 TLKKK
+391 TLKEK

-406 ASGQNKALIQLAN
+406 ESGQNKALIQLAN
-419 AYKLGEGVFPIGNQA
+419 AYKLGEGVFPIGSQA
-434 IKTYEKALVYPSLK
+434 IKTYKKALAFPTLK
-448 EEAAFN
+448 EQAAYN

-461 CLDDIAVNWVEAA
+461 YLDDVAINWVEAA

-496 FGVGGFT
+496 FGVGGLT
-503 QSKTTAIEYF
+503 KSKTTAIEYF
-513 KNGYDNGDKDAYL
+513 KKGYENGDNEASL

-539 EIINENYTL
+539 EIKSENYTL

-562 NENSITMTVTYNV
+562 NENSITITVTYSV
-575 PQGLEKNTFKL
+575 PQGMEKNTFKL
-586 FPSQNYNSA
+586 FPSQQYNSA
-595 IKYGTWSPSAIL
+595 IKYSTWSPSAIL

-612 EDIIIYNNKF
+612 EDVIIYNNNFK
-622 RKGSRQIG
+622 KGSRQIG

-639 NEFQSLVYEI
+639 NEFQSLAYKI
-649 PVAICFLPQK
+649 PIAICFLPQK

>member
-1 MPTTPIK
+1 
-8 HSLRDTLHS
+8 
-17 QTIDINY
+17 
-24 KKNETRNLTNQKMN
+24 MN
-38 FKIKLTLILFLAI
+38 FKIKLTLILLLAI

-78 PKTYYEYAEFISKQL
+78 PKTYYDYAMYIRLQ
-93 VSGNNCV
+93 VVANNNCI
-100 NKEVIN
+100 NKDIIRSVYD
-106 SLYSI
+106 L
-111 LVQGAKNGSIR
+111 LVQGANNGSIR
-122 CAARLVMVSQYGLYN
+122 CAARLVMVSQFGLYN
-137 YPTHRDKAFEISM
+137 YPTHRYKAFEISM
-150 MFLKLAIETYE
+150 MFLKLAAETYG
-161 SDPAL
+161 SDPSL

-180 LYLQNESW
+180 LYLQNKSW
-188 RYDFNSSPELAAAV
+188 RYDFNSNPELAAAV

-208 GETPAIK
+208 GEAPEIK

-225 KKDYSKVCV
+225 KKDYRKVWA
-234 YAYLSGSFGT
+234 YAYLLGSFGT

-254 ANKIDESYRNG
+254 ANKVDESYRNS

-288 LGAREGKKWYY
+288 LGAREGKRWYN
-299 ISDVNTYSNTIYQAN
+299 ISGVNTYSNTIYQAN

-324 EQSYDDISAP
+324 EQSYNNISTP
-334 LKEIIDAAYPEYKDI
+334 LKEIINAAYPEYNDI
-349 AKKWEVVNKS
+349 AKKWEVVNES
-359 RLKEPESYP
+359 RLKESESYP

-377 QESLYSEASKGEKS
+377 QESLYSEALKGEKS
-391 TLKKK
+391 TLKEK

-401 YKAMV
+401 YKAMIE
-406 ASGQNKALIQLAN
+406 SGQNKALIQLAN

-434 IKTYEKALVYPSLK
+434 IKTYKKALAFPTLK
-448 EEAAFN
+448 EQAAYN

-461 CLDDIAVNWVEAA
+461 YLDDVAINWVEAA

-496 FGVGGFT
+496 FGVGGLT
-503 QSKTTAIEYF
+503 KSKTTAIEYF
-513 KNGYDNGDKDAYL
+513 KKGYENGDNEASL

-539 EIINENYTL
+539 EIKSENYTL

-562 NENSITMTVTYNV
+562 NENSITITVTYSV
-575 PQGLEKNTFKL
+575 PQGMEKNTFKL
-586 FPSQNYNSA
+586 FPSQQYNSA
-595 IKYGTWSPSAIL
+595 IKYSTWSPSAIL

-612 EDIIIYNNKF
+612 EDVIIYNNNFK
-622 RKGSRQIG
+622 KGSRQIG

-639 NEFQSLVYEI
+639 NEFQSLAYKI
-649 PVAICFLPQK
+649 PIAICFLPQK

>member
-1 MPTTPIK
+1 
-8 HSLRDTLHS
+8 
-17 QTIDINY
+17 
-24 KKNETRNLTNQKMN
+24 MN

-51 TFNINAQDCESI
+51 KFNINAQDCEAI

-78 PKTYYEYAEFISKQL
+78 PKTYYDYAMYIRLQ
-93 VSGNNCV
+93 VVANNNCI
-100 NKEVIN
+100 NKDIIHSVYD
-106 SLYSI
+106 L
-111 LVQGAKNGSIR
+111 LVQGANNGSIR
-122 CAARLVMVSQYGLYN
+122 CAARLVMVSQFGLYN
-137 YPTHRDKAFEISM
+137 YPTHRYKAFEISM
-150 MFLKLAIETYE
+150 MFLKLAAETYE
-161 SDPAL
+161 SDPSL

-180 LYLQNESW
+180 LYLQNKSW
-188 RYDFNSSPELAAAV
+188 RYDFNSNPELAAAV

-208 GETPAIK
+208 GEAPEIK
-215 ESDKNSFKLV
+215 ESDINSFKQV
-225 KKDYSKVCV
+225 KKDYRKVW
-234 YAYLSGSFGT
+234 AYPYLLGSFGT

-254 ANKIDESYRNG
+254 ANKVDESYRNS

-288 LGAREGKKWYY
+288 LGAREGKRWYD
-299 ISDVNTYSNTIYQAN
+299 IVQVDPYSNTIYQAN

-324 EQSYDDISAP
+324 EESYNNISTP
-334 LKEIIDAAYPEYKDI
+334 LKEIIDAAYPEYNDI
-349 AKKWEVVNKS
+349 AKKWEVVNES

-377 QESLYSEASKGEKS
+377 QESLYSEALKGEKS
-391 TLKKK
+391 TLKEK

-406 ASGQNKALIQLAN
+406 ESGQNKAFIQLAN
-419 AYKLGEGVFPIGNQA
+419 AYKLGEGVFPIGSQA
-434 IKTYEKALVYPSLK
+434 IKTYKKALAFPTLK
-448 EEAAFN
+448 EEAAYN

-461 CLDDIAVNWVEAA
+461 YLDDVAINWVEAA

-496 FGVGGFT
+496 FGVGGLT
-503 QSKTTAIEYF
+503 KSKTTAIEYF
-513 KNGYDNGDKDAYL
+513 KKGYENGDNEASL

-539 EIINENYTL
+539 EIKSENYTL

-562 NENSITMTVTYNV
+562 NENSLTITVTYSV
-575 PQGLEKNTFKL
+575 PQGMEINTFKL
-586 FPSQNYNSA
+586 FPSQQYNSA
-595 IKYGTWSPSAIL
+595 IKYSTWSPSAIL

-639 NEFQSLVYEI
+639 DEFQNIVYQI
-649 PVAICFLPQK
+649 PIATCFLPQK

>member
-1 MPTTPIK
+1 
-8 HSLRDTLHS
+8 
-17 QTIDINY
+17 
-24 KKNETRNLTNQKMN
+24 MN

-78 PKTYYEYAEFISKQL
+78 PKTYYDYAMYIRLQ
-93 VSGNNCV
+93 VVANNNCI
-100 NKEVIN
+100 NKDIIHSVYD
-106 SLYSI
+106 L
-111 LVQGAKNGSIR
+111 LVQGANNGSIR
-122 CAARLVMVSQYGLYN
+122 CAARLVMVSQFGLYN
-137 YPTHRDKAFEISM
+137 YPTHRYKAFEISM
-150 MFLKLAIETYE
+150 MFLKLAAETYE
-161 SDPAL
+161 SDPSL

-180 LYLQNESW
+180 LYLQNKSW
-188 RYDFNSSPELAAAV
+188 RYDFNSNPELTAAV

-208 GETPAIK
+208 GEAPEIK

-225 KKDYSKVCV
+225 KKDYRKVWA
-234 YAYLSGSFGT
+234 YAYLLGSFGT

-254 ANKIDESYRNG
+254 ANKVDESYRNS

-288 LGAREGKKWYY
+288 LGAREGKRWYS
-299 ISDVNTYSNTIYQAN
+299 ITQIDPYSNTIYQAN

-324 EQSYDDISAP
+324 EESYNNISTP
-334 LKEIIDAAYPEYKDI
+334 LKEIINAAYPEYNDI
-349 AKKWEVVNKS
+349 AKKWEVVNES
-359 RLKEPESYP
+359 RLKESESYP

-377 QESLYSEASKGEKS
+377 QESLYSEALKGEKS
-391 TLKKK
+391 TLKEKK
-396 EQFQI
+396 QFQI
-401 YKAMV
+401 YKAM
-406 ASGQNKALIQLAN
+406 AESGQNKALIQLAN

-434 IKTYEKALVYPSLK
+434 IKTYKKALAFPTLK
-448 EEAAFN
+448 EQAAYN

-461 CLDDIAVNWVEAA
+461 YLDDVAINWVEAA

-496 FGVGGFT
+496 FGVGGLT
-503 QSKTTAIEYF
+503 KSKTTAIEYF
-513 KNGYDNGDKDAYL
+513 KKGYENGDNEASL

-539 EIINENYTL
+539 EIKSENYTL

-562 NENSITMTVTYNV
+562 NENSLTITVTYSV
-575 PQGLEKNTFKL
+575 PQGMEKNTFKL
-586 FPSQNYNSA
+586 FPSQQYNSA
-595 IKYGTWSPSAIL
+595 IKYSTWSPSAIL

-639 NEFQSLVYEI
+639 NEFQNLVYNI
-649 PVAICFLPQK
+649 PIAVCFLPQK

>member
-1 MPTTPIK
+1 
-8 HSLRDTLHS
+8 
-17 QTIDINY
+17 
-24 KKNETRNLTNQKMN
+24 MN

-78 PKTYYEYAEFISKQL
+78 PKTYYDYAMYIRLQ
-93 VSGNNCV
+93 VVANNNCI
-100 NKEVIN
+100 NKDIIRSVYD
-106 SLYSI
+106 L
-111 LVQGAKNGSIR
+111 LVQGANNGSIR
-122 CAARLVMVSQYGLYN
+122 CAARLVMVSQFGLYN
-137 YPTHRDKAFEISM
+137 YPTHRYKAFEISM
-150 MFLKLAIETYE
+150 MFLKLAAETYE
-161 SDPAL
+161 SDPSL

-180 LYLQNESW
+180 LYLQNKSW
-188 RYDFNSSPELAAAV
+188 RYDFNSNPELAAAV

-208 GETPAIK
+208 GEAPEIK

-225 KKDYSKVCV
+225 KKDYRKVWA
-234 YAYLSGSFGT
+234 YAYLLGSFGT

-254 ANKIDESYRNG
+254 ANKVDETYRNS

-288 LGAREGKKWYY
+288 LGAREGKRWYN
-299 ISDVNTYSNTIYQAN
+299 ISGVNTYSNIIYQAN

-324 EQSYDDISAP
+324 EQSYNNISTP
-334 LKEIIDAAYPEYKDI
+334 LKEIINAAYPEYNDI
-349 AKKWEVVNKS
+349 AKKWEVVNES
-359 RLKEPESYP
+359 RLKESESYP

-377 QESLYSEASKGEKS
+377 QESLYSEALKGEKS
-391 TLKKK
+391 TLKEK

-406 ASGQNKALIQLAN
+406 ESGQNKALIQLAN

-434 IKTYEKALVYPSLK
+434 IKTYKKALAFPTLK
-448 EEAAFN
+448 EQAAYN

-461 CLDDIAVNWVEAA
+461 YLDDVAINWVEAA

-496 FGVGGFT
+496 FGVGGLT
-503 QSKTTAIEYF
+503 KSKTTAIEYF
-513 KNGYDNGDKDAYL
+513 KKGYENGDNEASL

-539 EIINENYTL
+539 EIKSENYTL

-562 NENSITMTVTYNV
+562 NENSLTITVTYSV
-575 PQGLEKNTFKL
+575 PQGMEKNTFKL
-586 FPSQNYNSA
+586 FPSQQYNSA
-595 IKYGTWSPSAIL
+595 IKYSTWSPSAIL

-639 NEFQSLVYEI
+639 NEFQSLAYKI
-649 PVAICFLPQK
+649 PIAICFLPQK

>member
-1 MPTTPIK
+1 
-8 HSLRDTLHS
+8 
-17 QTIDINY
+17 
-24 KKNETRNLTNQKMN
+24 MN

-78 PKTYYEYAEFISKQL
+78 PKTYYDYAMYIRLQ
-93 VSGNNCV
+93 VVANNNCI
-100 NKEVIN
+100 NKDIIHSVYD
-106 SLYSI
+106 L
-111 LVQGAKNGSIR
+111 LVQGANNGSIR
-122 CAARLVMVSQYGLYN
+122 CAARLVMVSQFGLYN
-137 YPTHRDKAFEISM
+137 YPTHRYKAFEISM
-150 MFLKLAIETYE
+150 MFLKLAAETYE
-161 SDPAL
+161 SDPSL

-180 LYLQNESW
+180 LYLQNKSW
-188 RYDFNSSPELAAAV
+188 RYDFNSNPELAAAV

-208 GETPAIK
+208 GEAPEIK

-225 KKDYSKVCV
+225 KKDYRKVWA
-234 YAYLSGSFGT
+234 YAYLLGSFGT

-254 ANKIDESYRNG
+254 ANKVDETYRNS

-288 LGAREGKKWYY
+288 LGAREGKRWYD
-299 ISDVNTYSNTIYQAN
+299 IVQVDPYSNTIYQAN
-314 ISKVNSELLF
+314 ISKVSSELLF
-324 EQSYDDISAP
+324 EESYNNISTP
-334 LKEIIDAAYPEYKDI
+334 LKEIINAAYPEYNDI
-349 AKKWEVVNKS
+349 AKKWEVVNES
-359 RLKEPESYP
+359 RLKESDSYP

-377 QESLYSEASKGEKS
+377 QESLYSEALKGENS
-391 TLKKK
+391 TLKEK

-406 ASGQNKALIQLAN
+406 ESGQNKALIQLAN

-434 IKTYEKALVYPSLK
+434 IKTYKKALAFPTLK
-448 EEAAFN
+448 EEAAYN

-461 CLDDIAVNWVEAA
+461 YLDDVAINWVEAA

-496 FGVGGFT
+496 FGVGGLT
-503 QSKTTAIEYF
+503 KSKTTAIEYF
-513 KNGYDNGDKDAYL
+513 KKGYENGDNEASL

-539 EIINENYTL
+539 EIKSENYTL

-562 NENSITMTVTYNV
+562 NENSLTITVTYSV
-575 PQGLEKNTFKL
+575 PQGMEKNTFKL
-586 FPSQNYNSA
+586 FPSQQYNSA
-595 IKYGTWSPSAIL
+595 IKYSTWSPSAIL

-639 NEFQSLVYEI
+639 NEFQSLAYKI
-649 PVAICFLPQK
+649 PIAICFLPQK